1 MYVNHYFSYASVTF
15 HNSYTTYSMHDLYIV
30 VVIHYLHQLSYQQIC
45 RAVLDLGYMNG

>member
-15 HNSYTTYSMHDLYIV
+15 RNSYTTYSMHDLYIV

-45 RAVLDLGYMNG
+45 RAVLDLSYMNG